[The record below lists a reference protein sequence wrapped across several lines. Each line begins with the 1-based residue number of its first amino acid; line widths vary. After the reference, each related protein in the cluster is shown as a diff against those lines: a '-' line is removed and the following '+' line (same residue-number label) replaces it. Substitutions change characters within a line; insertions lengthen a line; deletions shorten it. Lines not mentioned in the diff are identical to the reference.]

1 MTPPEFRPLP
11 FLSNPHLQTILGTL
25 LPGPECPP
33 GQRHVVRL
41 PDGDAI
47 LLAQHCLR
55 QYVATAPMPVL
66 GFTGSALEAIDRHA
80 WPGNVRE
87 LQNRVK
93 RAVILAEHPRI
104 TPADLD
110 LPAEGAE
117 RDLDLRRARDRVE
130 RSIIDRA
137 LARCEGN
144 LTATA
149 RLIGVSRP
157 TLYDLLRH
165 HGLRS

>member
-1 MTPPEFRPLP
+1 M
-11 FLSNPHLQTILGTL
+11 
-25 LPGPECPP
+25 
-33 GQRHVVRL
+33 
-41 PDGDAI
+41 
-47 LLAQHCLR
+47 
-55 QYVATAPMPVL
+55 
-66 GFTGSALEAIDRHA
+66 
-80 WPGNVRE
+80 RE

-104 TPADLD
+104 TPVDLD
-110 LPAEGAE
+110 LPAESAE
-117 RDLDLRRARDRVE
+117 RDDLDLRRARGRVE

-144 LTATA
+144 LTAAA